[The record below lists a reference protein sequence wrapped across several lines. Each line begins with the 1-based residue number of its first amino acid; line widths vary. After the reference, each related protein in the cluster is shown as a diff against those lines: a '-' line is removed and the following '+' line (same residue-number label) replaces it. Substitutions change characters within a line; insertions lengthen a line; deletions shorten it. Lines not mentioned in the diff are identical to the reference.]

1 MRFAPPRCALTER
14 DSQILEVLALRV
26 KVLAVEQIAWHWWPG
41 ASAEAAKRRLEQL
54 AQAGWISLRRVAAKG
69 ITMLPPEAPLLVIQT
84 GNEEPEW
91 KRVVRVA
98 HIRWNQPMRFVH
110 SVIGTHRLGRYF
122 GTTTGGLR
130 ISEGTHDLVV
140 AAVYLAFLRT
150 QPTLAATWRGE
161 RNLLLPAGSN
171 GVVPDAMIQS
181 DCATAIEVV
190 GESYGIAKLQRFHDH
205 CMKSR
210 WSYQLW

>member
-1 MRFAPPRCALTER
+1 M
-14 DSQILEVLALRV
+14 LALRV

-54 AQAGWISLRRVAAKG
+54 AQAGWISLRRMAAKG
-69 ITMLPPEAPLLVIQT
+69 ITMLPPKAPLLVIQT
-84 GNEEPEW
+84 GNEEPGVEAGCP
-91 KRVVRVA
+91 RGA
-98 HIRWNQPMRFVH
+98 QSLEPTHGGFVH
-110 SVIGTHRLGRYF
+110 SVIGTHRLAAISARLLEAFGYLKGRTIWSSPRSTSHSYALSRLWQRL
-122 GTTTGGLR
+122 G
-130 ISEGTHDLVV
+130 VV
-140 AAVYLAFLRT
+140 S
-150 QPTLAATWRGE
+150 
-161 RNLLLPAGSN
+161 NLLLPAGSN